1 MEKIKNISIQY
12 FKSIKEASLEDC
24 RKVNLLIGYP
34 NVGKSNILE
43 AMSLFCNVDKPASL
57 KNLIRF
63 DSLNQLAYNGNY
75 RNDIQVRLNEEKIK
89 CIFDFNSANSGL
101 LSFYQNSEEKSFFSI
116 SYSNGG
122 SSFSMNG
129 SSIERLDI
137 VKYNFTQNVKLQR
150 NQYTNLSVPYGENL
164 VSILELYKILRESI
178 YLILKEYGLKFNFNQ
193 TTEELNLLKEL
204 DETTVL
210 TIPIHLTADSFQR
223 LIFHKAAI
231 ASNQNSILLFE
242 EPEAHIFPPY
252 IRQIAQD
259 IFENKNNNQYFITTH
274 STDILQ
280 FFIDNEEVRND
291 LSVYILHYDQETKVT
306 RIKDKDII
314 RVGQAG
320 IDLFY
325 NIENFI

>member
-1 MEKIKNISIQY
+1 MENIKNISIQY

-24 RKVNLLIGYP
+24 RKVNLLFGYP

-122 SSFSMNG
+122 SAFSING
-129 SSIERLDI
+129 NSIERLDI

-223 LIFHKAAI
+223 LIFHLFFPQSC
-231 ASNQNSILLFE
+231 ASKSISKILDKMSLF
-242 EPEAHIFPPY
+242 AVHFSIGV
-252 IRQIAQD
+252 
-259 IFENKNNNQYFITTH
+259 KC
-274 STDILQ
+274 S
-280 FFIDNEEVRND
+280 
-291 LSVYILHYDQETKVT
+291 
-306 RIKDKDII
+306 
-314 RVGQAG
+314 
-320 IDLFY
+320 
-325 NIENFI
+325 